1 MFETLLAFNI
11 PCSGKDCGT
20 PCSQFFFIQKW
31 AHIGVLTCGKAYC
44 NVNTINILRLY
55 RCCEASKIRLL
66 LHTTNDYNPKCH
78 YNVQNKVC
86 LAFFSTTSHETVDGP
101 IAGYPFPAG
110 ASTGVLQMK
119 KILRATAKL
128 LAPHIIIDFWCGVLK
143 FC

>member
-86 LAFFSTTSHETVDGP
+86 LAFFFHNISRNSGWTNCGIS
-101 IAGYPFPAG
+101 FP
-110 ASTGVLQMK
+110 SRGVN
-119 KILRATAKL
+119 R
-128 LAPHIIIDFWCGVLK
+128 GVTNEK
-143 FC
+143 NSSRHS